1 MAEYELVVVGAG
13 PAGLAA
19 TAYAIQ
25 AQLHVALVAPD
36 LGGKISYP
44 FELRGL
50 PAVDPVWGAQLV
62 QQFRA
67 QVDGKLKT
75 HFTQEVERITSRNG
89 GGFQLTLNDQTEIGT
104 RALIICTGA
113 HPQRLHVPGETE
125 FWGRGVSFSAL
136 SHAQLFRC
144 RTVAVVGGE
153 RAVRAALKLAPLVK
167 QLYYIVDRRKEATNL
182 CDKDKVL
189 RHPKVLLFHDW
200 EVQRIVGDEFVTGIE
215 LGAAN
220 GATRLLP
227 VEGVFIEFGLLP
239 NNDLVSDLVA
249 LDEEGHI
256 IVDQR
261 CATTFPGLFA
271 AGDVTNVHAEQV
283 PVAAGEGVK
292 AALSAW
298 DFLATHR

>member
-25 AQLHVALVAPD
+25 AQLNVALVAPD

-44 FELRGL
+44 FALRGL

-75 HFTQEVERITSRNG
+75 HFTQSVEHITSRPG
-89 GGFQLTLNDQTEIGT
+89 GSFQLTLKDKTEIGART
-104 RALIICTGA
+104 LILCTGA

-125 FWGRGVSFSAL
+125 FFGRGVSFSAL
-136 SHAQLFRC
+136 SHAQLFRG
-144 RTVAVVGGE
+144 RTVAVIGGE
-153 RAVRAALKLAPLVK
+153 RAVRAALKLTPLVK
-167 QLYYIVDRRKEATNL
+167 QLYYIVDRRKEIANL
-182 CDKDKVL
+182 REKDKVL

-227 VEGVFIEFGLLP
+227 VDGVFVEFGLLP

-256 IVDQR
+256 VINQR
-261 CATTFPGLFA
+261 CETTLPGLFA

-283 PVAAGEGVK
+283 PVAIGEGVK